1 MSNTTASHSPTTPE
15 TSRREISGATGSQS
29 TCRPRPCNTQGRRRG
44 LKGKRPPKRTKTHR
58 QTPSSKCPRSHL
70 GRATSRP
77 AHAVASACSQK
88 RSAQSRFCFQIR
100 AFSVCPSMVSFQQ
113 KSRTDG
119 KRARRE
125 AARLPWPCVQYRIL
139 VALVCDSTLT
149 AKSYIIEGQP
159 DNCRFQVPLDFV
171 SFRLSR
177 FCVFCFSPVRP

>member
-58 QTPSSKCPRSHL
+58 QTPSLKCPRSHL

-77 AHAVASACSQK
+77 AHAVASACSQQC
-88 RSAQSRFCFQIR
+88 SAQSKFCFQIR

-113 KSRTDG
+113 KSSDRWEKDKG
-119 KRARRE
+119 ARPRDC
-125 AARLPWPCVQYRIL
+125 PGP
-139 VALVCDSTLT
+139 VCST
-149 AKSYIIEGQP
+149 E
-159 DNCRFQVPLDFV
+159 C
-171 SFRLSR
+171 
-177 FCVFCFSPVRP
+177 